1 MNTDHTD
8 PIDERALSQLMD
20 GEWHG
25 LDRSACVAGL
35 CADPELRRTWAR
47 WHLVR
52 DALRGEGVA
61 AAPDSLAGRV
71 AAAIADEPA
80 YSNVTPWP
88 GRADAAGVP
97 THASTQAPVA
107 TSAAAGAPGGAPVPA
122 PAAPASPGGGR
133 GPRISRLGATGFA
146 LAASAALVTVVG
158 LNAWQS
164 GAPASPGATGGAAG
178 DAAIARAPLP
188 GPSSAAP
195 APTDPVAAA
204 LRVDEAFALRPPTA
218 PATLP
223 EVDLVANTDGAGS
236 YWVAGDGGARRGA
249 SERRL
254 NAFLSRHI
262 ESSPGAAQQGML
274 PYSRLVGYDELGT
287 AAPSAPLAS
296 PGAGTGR

>member
-8 PIDERALSQLMD
+8 PVDERTLSRLMD

-61 AAPDSLAGRV
+61 AAPDGLAGRV

-88 GRADAAGVP
+88 GRADAAPAAVP
-97 THASTQAPVA
+97 
-107 TSAAAGAPGGAPVPA
+107 AAAGAPGGGAPVPA
-122 PAAPASPGGGR
+122 SAAVAGGR

-164 GAPASPGATGGAAG
+164 GAPASPGVAGGGAG
-178 DAAIARAPLP
+178 DAGIARAPV
-188 GPSSAAP
+188 PSPATP

-204 LRVDEAFALRPPTA
+204 LRVDEAFALRPAA

-287 AAPSAPLAS
+287 AAPSAPLRSPVS

>member
-1 MNTDHTD
+1 MNTDRTD
-8 PIDERALSQLMD
+8 PIDERTLSRLMD

-25 LDRSACVAGL
+25 LDRSACVARL

-61 AAPDSLAGRV
+61 AASDSLAGRV

-80 YSNVTPWP
+80 YSNVAPWP
-88 GRADAAGVP
+88 RRADAARTSVAPAVAAGPTGVAP
-97 THASTQAPVA
+97 GPVPVSASTP
-107 TSAAAGAPGGAPVPA
+107 AAA
-122 PAAPASPGGGR
+122 GR

-164 GAPASPGATGGAAG
+164 GAPASPGVAGGGAG

-188 GPSSAAP
+188 SPSP

-204 LRVDEAFALRPPTA
+204 LRVDEAFALRPTL

-236 YWVAGDGGARRGA
+236 YWVAGDGVARRGA

-274 PYSRLVGYDELGT
+274 PYSRLVGYDELET
-287 AAPSAPLAS
+287 VRPSAPLAPS
-296 PGAGTGR
+296 GAGTGR